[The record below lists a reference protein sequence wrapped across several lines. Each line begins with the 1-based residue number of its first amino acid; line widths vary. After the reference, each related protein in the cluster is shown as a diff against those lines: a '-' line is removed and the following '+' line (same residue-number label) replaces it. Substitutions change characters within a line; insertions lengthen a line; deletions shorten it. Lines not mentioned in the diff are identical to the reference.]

1 MSDPKA
7 ELDRKLQ
14 RVQESL
20 LELKQQPEWQ
30 TNRPYQA
37 MLEATVAYADTG
49 LRDAIWIWAQMFV
62 DVAATGVW
70 NWAQG
75 TKHTQIPA
83 EFEQLFDGLY
93 NQISQAQSVEEVY
106 DALSTTMWD
115 ASTIGIL
122 MRPGVSYSYTKATFH
137 IRTNETLLRQG
148 AEAIW
153 EILEASRRVAPIAL
167 TLEAAV
173 LAQGLDGPAP
183 QAAQQLVFYT
193 TDSSGR
199 ERPPVWVQIHTALVG
214 AHVSEQIALQNSE
227 TWVKQWDEA
236 AGGPALRKLGDIIGE
251 GLEAAGGVA
260 GLAIIG
266 LGVAAA
272 VMILPRV
279 FGRG

>member
-1 MSDPKA
+1 MSDQKA

-37 MLEATVAYADTG
+37 MLEATIAYADAG
-49 LRDAIWIWAQMFV
+49 LRDAIWICAQMFV
-62 DVAATGVW
+62 DVAATGSW
-70 NWAQG
+70 NYAQG

-83 EFEQLFDGLY
+83 EFQQLFDGLY
-93 NQISQAQSVEEVY
+93 ARIAQAQSVQEVY
-106 DALSTTMWD
+106 DELYATLWD

-122 MRPGVSYSYTKATFH
+122 MRPGVSYSSTKATFH
-137 IRTNETLLRQG
+137 VRANETLLRQG
-148 AEAIW
+148 AESIW
-153 EILEASRRVAPIAL
+153 EILEASRRIAPIAL
-167 TLEAAV
+167 ALEASV
-173 LAQGLDGPAP
+173 LAQGLDGAAP
-183 QAAQQLVFYT
+183 DAAQQLVFYT

-199 ERPPVWVQIHTALVG
+199 ERPPVWVQIHQALVG
-214 AHVSEQIALQNSE
+214 AHVSEEIALQNSE

-251 GLEAAGGVA
+251 GLEIAGGVA

-272 VMILPRV
+272 VLILPRI